1 MISIKRLKLILK
13 NIAFAG
19 IFILPSTLCPSPS
32 FSEVSITPV
41 MHLSL
46 LGGKYYIDGDATSFN
61 GNANLFM
68 SPNIKLSET
77 SEFVP
82 VYSGYYSGTQDI
94 QELAGGGVLTRE
106 RQGHSVSL
114 KYVYSNN
121 FNKIKPR
128 VSYSK
133 ELVKETNDEDWND
146 GLFDYDTF
154 SAGIEFE
161 QERPYG
167 TFSQSYDFFQ
177 VKYPNYASLIS
188 QSATVIDT
196 TTFAQLSS
204 NAGENT
210 MDNTNH
216 SATFAFTWFPEPL
229 VMKLAYSF
237 TYTDYPDQPIVG
249 DATGSSYFKSEK
261 RKDMANTLRYSFW
274 RDAKPLNFAL
284 NSHFTYLSSNQNS
297 YDTART
303 KYIEDFY
310 TYFRIG
316 AGPSINLGLKNGGL
330 FSMGL
335 NWTKT
340 YYNGRYTQ
348 DAAGAY
354 RDSKIYQTAWISRF
368 SLKHPIMKGISAK
381 TSYSYQVSN
390 SNMRYEADYRYNYR
404 ASNLLMG
411 LEWEF

>member
-1 MISIKRLKLILK
+1 MINIKRLKSILK
-13 NIAFAG
+13 NIVFAG
-19 IFILPSTLCPSPS
+19 VFILLSTFCPLPSLA
-32 FSEVSITPV
+32 EVAVTPV
-41 MHLSL
+41 INLSL
-46 LGGKYYIDGDATSFN
+46 MGGKYYLDGDASSFD

-68 SPNIKLSET
+68 SPNIKLSEK

-82 VYSGYYSGTQDI
+82 VYAGYYSGTQDI

-114 KYVYSNN
+114 KFIHSNN

-128 VSYSK
+128 ISYSK
-133 ELVKETNDEDWND
+133 ELVKETNDEDWNN
-146 GLFDYDTF
+146 GLFDYNTM
-154 SAGIEFE
+154 SVGIEFE

-167 TFSQSYDFFQ
+167 TFSESYDFFS
-177 VKYPNYASLIS
+177 VKYPNYSSLIS

-204 NAGENT
+204 NSGENT

-216 SATFAFTWFPEPL
+216 AATFAYTWFPEPFI
-229 VMKLAYSF
+229 MKAAYSL
-237 TYTDYPDQPIVG
+237 TYMQYPDQPIVG

-261 RKDMANTLRYSFW
+261 RKDIMNTLRYSLW
-274 RDAKPLNFAL
+274 REAKPLNFVL
-284 NSHFTYLSSNQNS
+284 NSHFAYLSSNQNS
-297 YDTART
+297 YDTARF
-303 KYIEDFY
+303 KYIDDFY
-310 TYFRIG
+310 TYFQLG
-316 AGPSINLGLKNGGL
+316 VGPSINLSLKNGGSFL
-330 FSMGL
+330 LGI
-335 NWTKT
+335 NWNKT

-348 DAAGAY
+348 DASGNY

-368 SLKHPIMKGISAK
+368 SLKYPIMKGISAK
-381 TSYSYQVSN
+381 TSYSYQVSS